1 MTMRTATTLGV
12 LLVLSGV
19 PADSQAI
26 GPVTGGVVGAVVGM
40 GSEVGAVLGA
50 GVLIL
55 VYDPLAPNWSIEE
68 RALNELAYHFS
79 LRAKSFRV
87 GGDGE
92 AMQVFKRRAQQLVVE
107 GGFTGYKI
115 LDYSEG
121 ISSSTPL
128 TNRYAEGTIEL
139 VRSEAAEKL
148 QPAVGAVK

>member
-1 MTMRTATTLGV
+1 MRSSSFLCALLALLATPV
-12 LLVLSGV
+12 EV
-19 PADSQAI
+19 AAI
-26 GPVTGGVVGAVVGM
+26 GPLQGGVVGAVVGM
-40 GSEVGAVLGA
+40 GAGMGTVLGA
-50 GVLIL
+50 GTLIL
-55 VYDPLAPNWSIEE
+55 IYDPLAPNWSIEE

-107 GGFTGYKI
+107 GGFSGYKI

-121 ISSSTPL
+121 IASSTPL

-139 VRSEAAEKL
+139 VRSEATEKL